1 MKRLPKTEYFKRRY
15 LQAKESGNTQK
26 AEYYKSRLKQLE
38 QSLLKEPYVVND
50 MRYTFSTDKYCEAVR
65 KTVNVLNAP
74 MGTVNQKQSY
84 ITEKLMSE
92 GWTKE
97 EASTISLESL
107 YT

>member
-1 MKRLPKTEYFKRRY
+1 MKRLPKAEYFKMRY

-26 AEYYKSRLKQLE
+26 AEYYKSRLNQLE
-38 QSLLKEPYVVND
+38 ESL
-50 MRYTFSTDKYCEAVR
+50 DKYGEAVR

-84 ITEKLMSE
+84 ITQKLMSE

-97 EASTISLESL
+97 EASTIFLESL
-107 YT
+107 YK